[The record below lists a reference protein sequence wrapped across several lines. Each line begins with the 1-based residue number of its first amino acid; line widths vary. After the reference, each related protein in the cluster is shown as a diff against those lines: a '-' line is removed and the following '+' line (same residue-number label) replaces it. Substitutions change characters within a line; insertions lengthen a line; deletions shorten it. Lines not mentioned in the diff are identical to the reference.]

1 MRARFTPSF
10 KIQAVGKALRCPEGT
25 SVRMVAETLGV
36 GYSTLNR
43 WITKSRNQEFGTVLN
58 NEELAK
64 TTWMTKERRPQDWD
78 LKERLDMV
86 IACASLEEGKLS
98 ELCRERGIYP
108 HHVQQWR
115 LDFAHGEAVSARTR
129 ISAEVKT
136 LRQENKELTRE
147 LIRKDKALAETAALL
162 VLQKKVTAIWGNEDN
177 SR

>member
-25 SVRMVAETLGV
+25 SVREVAATLGV

-43 WITKSRNQEFGTVLN
+43 WIAQSRNQEVGTVQKD
-58 NEELAK
+58 ELAK
-64 TTWMTKERRPQDWD
+64 TTRMTKERRPQDWG
-78 LKERLDMV
+78 LEERLDMV
-86 IACASLEEGKLS
+86 IACASLEEGKVS

-115 LDFAHGEAVSARTR
+115 LDFARGEAVSARAR

-136 LRQENKELTRE
+136 LRQENKELRKE
-147 LIRKDKALAETAALL
+147 LTRKDKALAETAALL